1 MLHSHTELFG
11 HMLYSHSLLVVI
23 INAIGNYIGWFLV
36 VIHSLAPTTSLCSH
50 LPIRP
55 PTCCSCNNPTQQDYT
70 HRAPQLWHLLHP
82 PGTCSIYI
90 RQLSGVTCA
99 GCRINFIQLEIILI
113 DKQLIFLYDK
123 YISWCLFTTIY
134 YYLCLLDMEHLH
146 LSD

>member
-1 MLHSHTELFG
+1 MHHSFQIFWGYAL
-11 HMLYSHSLLVVI
+11 SHSLFVI
-23 INAIGNYIGWFLV
+23 IIIVIGNDIGRVL
-36 VIHSLAPTTSLCSH
+36 IGMHSLAPTTSLCSH

-55 PTCCSCNNPTQQDYT
+55 PTCCSCNNPTQQDYAY
-70 HRAPQLWHLLHP
+70 RAPQLWHLLHP